1 MTILSTN
8 GDVEEA
14 LKHLRSSNGYWNTSV
29 LESKESSQ
37 VNNLSFPLLLCVVCS
52 MSFTTVILILSPGN
66 IKIRCFLY
74 N

>member
-66 IKIRCFLY
+66 IKIRCFL
-74 N
+74 

>member
-1 MTILSTN
+1 MAIVSTN

-37 VNNLSFPLLLCVVCS
+37 VNNLSFPLLLCV
-52 MSFTTVILILSPGN
+52 
-66 IKIRCFLY
+66 
-74 N
+74 

>member
-1 MTILSTN
+1 MNTFTLTICGTEIQEQVEVAIVSTN

-37 VNNLSFPLLLCVVCS
+37 VNNLSFPLLLCV
-52 MSFTTVILILSPGN
+52 
-66 IKIRCFLY
+66 
-74 N
+74 